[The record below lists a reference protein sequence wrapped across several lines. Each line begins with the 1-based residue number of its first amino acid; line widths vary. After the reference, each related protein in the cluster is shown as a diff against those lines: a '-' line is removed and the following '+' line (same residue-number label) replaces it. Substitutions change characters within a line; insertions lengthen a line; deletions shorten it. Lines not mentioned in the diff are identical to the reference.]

1 MKIKYYKSLLALL
14 IVSPIPM
21 AILYGMVADAASPDD
36 PSGIEYIVTIL
47 TIMFV
52 VPFMLVVGVI
62 VTLLTRKSEQ
72 RQLYSLLGFGAVSIP
87 TILFLVLGM
96 LFA

>member
-1 MKIKYYKSLLALL
+1 MRIKYYKSLLALL
-14 IVSPIPM
+14 IIGPVPT
-21 AILYGMVADAASPDD
+21 AILYGIVANAASPDD

-52 VPFMLVVGVI
+52 VPFMLTVGVI

-72 RQLYSLLGFGAVSIP
+72 RQFYSLLGFGAISVP
-87 TILFLVLGM
+87 TILFLLLGM
-96 LFA
+96 VFA